1 MRNEAGEL
9 GGKCLKRG
17 RSSRRCLFPQSVVVP
32 DRTRKDILLYCPLKY
47 SRMRKGKRES
57 APVCSICGLI
67 IRNIERQT
75 LIRNLVLLALASV
88 VTKLMVL
95 FVTVSVF
102 HSFVDL
108 FDISVYFGYAA
119 NVLNGQIP
127 YIDFSVEY
135 PFLFLLP
142 VLLPLIPAVIANDA
156 NAYVMGFQVLMAFFD
171 ILTLFLVYLIGLQLF
186 DSKQAFRA
194 ALLYATAFASS
205 YFILTKYDSFPTFLL
220 VLGVF
225 ATLYGMSKRGYLAVI
240 LGFFTKVFP
249 IVAAPYILLFNA
261 TKTSRRTEFISVA
274 KVAVWCIA
282 ILLIPM
288 IFLVQD
294 WYRPFLFAT
303 GAGVGVYAN
312 TMTYTLYNILNG
324 VLHIPASEEIIS
336 LAMYALMIGIVGSL
350 LLVSWVK
357 GVESPRRLLVLIA
370 VTLFSVIF
378 CTKFHSPQYLVW
390 LTPFYALLLIESY
403 WNVLVFYLLQ
413 VVVYIEFPLAWGS
426 LYVNRGYIHELGT
439 AGWYGSLAFFI
450 IHAAVYVASI
460 LLIVRSDPSLYGDIR
475 SSIGRVVSMVRRIV
489 PSTPARE

>member
-1 MRNEAGEL
+1 
-9 GGKCLKRG
+9 
-17 RSSRRCLFPQSVVVP
+17 
-32 DRTRKDILLYCPLKY
+32 
-47 SRMRKGKRES
+47 MRKRKRDS
-57 APVCSICGLI
+57 APVCSICGLT
-67 IRNIERQT
+67 IRDIERQT
-75 LIRNLVLLALASV
+75 LVRNLALLALASV
-88 VTKLMVL
+88 VTKLVVL
-95 FVTVSVF
+95 FATVSVF

-119 NVLNGQIP
+119 NVLDGQIP
-127 YIDFSVEY
+127 YIDFSIEY
-135 PFLFLLP
+135 PFLFMIP
-142 VLLPLIPAVIANDA
+142 VLLPLIPAVLANDA
-156 NAYVMGFQVLMAFFD
+156 NAYVMGFQVLMALFD

-186 DSKQAFRA
+186 DGKRAFRA

-220 VLGVF
+220 VLAVF
-225 ATLYGMSKRGYLAVI
+225 ATVYGMSKRGYLAVI

-249 IVAAPYILLFNA
+249 IVAAPYMLFFNA
-261 TKTSRRTEFISVA
+261 TRTSRKTEFVSVA

-303 GAGVGVYAN
+303 GTDVGVYAN
-312 TMTYTLYNILNG
+312 TVTYTIYNVLNG
-324 VLHIPASEEIIS
+324 VLHIPISEGIIS

-357 GVESPRRLLVLIA
+357 GIESPRRLLVLIA

-390 LTPFYALLLIESY
+390 LTPFYALLLFESY

-439 AGWYGSLAFFI
+439 AGWYGSLTFFI

-460 LLIVRSDPSLYGDIR
+460 LLIVKSDPDLYGDIR
-475 SSIGRVVSMVRRIV
+475 SSIGRVVSMVRRND
-489 PSTPARE
+489 PSTTVRE

>member
-1 MRNEAGEL
+1 
-9 GGKCLKRG
+9 
-17 RSSRRCLFPQSVVVP
+17 
-32 DRTRKDILLYCPLKY
+32 
-47 SRMRKGKRES
+47 MRKGKRDP
-57 APVCSICGLI
+57 APVCSICGLT
-67 IRNIERQT
+67 IRNIERRT
-75 LIRNLVLLALASV
+75 FVHNLLLLGIASV
-88 VTKLMVL
+88 LTKLIVL

-119 NVLNGQIP
+119 NVLDGQIP
-127 YIDFSVEY
+127 YIDFSIEY
-135 PFLFLLP
+135 PFLFMIP
-142 VLLPLIPAVIANDA
+142 VLIPLIPTVLANDV

-186 DSKQAFRA
+186 DSKRAFRA

-205 YFILTKYDSFPTFLL
+205 YFILTKYDSFPTFLFIL
-220 VLGVF
+220 AIF
-225 ATLYGMSKRGYLAVI
+225 ATVYGMSKRGYLAAI

-249 IVAAPYILLFNA
+249 IIAAPYLVLFNA
-261 TKTSRRTEFISVA
+261 TRTSRKTELISVS
-274 KVAVWCIA
+274 KVAIVCIVF
-282 ILLIPM
+282 LLIPM

-303 GAGVGVYAN
+303 GADVGVYAN
-312 TMTYTLYNILNG
+312 TVTYTLYNVLNG
-324 VLHIPASEEIIS
+324 LLHLPISEEIIS
-336 LAMYALMIGIVGSL
+336 LAMYALMIGIAGSL

-357 GVESPRRLLVLIA
+357 GIQSPRRLLVLIA

-426 LYVNRGYIHELGT
+426 LYVNRGYIHEIGT
-439 AGWYGSLAFFI
+439 AGWYGSLTFFI
-450 IHAAVYVASI
+450 IHAAVYVISI
-460 LLIVRSDPSLYGDIR
+460 LLIMKSDPNLYDDVR
-475 SSIGRVVSMVRRIV
+475 SSIGRVISMVRRRDPPAIV
-489 PSTPARE
+489 RE

>member
-1 MRNEAGEL
+1 
-9 GGKCLKRG
+9 
-17 RSSRRCLFPQSVVVP
+17 
-32 DRTRKDILLYCPLKY
+32 
-47 SRMRKGKRES
+47 MRKGKRDP
-57 APVCSICGLI
+57 APVCSICGLT
-67 IRNIERQT
+67 IRNIERRT
-75 LIRNLVLLALASV
+75 FVHNLLLLGIASV
-88 VTKLMVL
+88 LTKLIVL

-119 NVLNGQIP
+119 NVLDGQIP
-127 YIDFSVEY
+127 YIDFSIEY
-135 PFLFLLP
+135 PFLFMIP
-142 VLLPLIPAVIANDA
+142 VLIPLIPTVLANDV

-186 DSKQAFRA
+186 DSKRAFRA

-205 YFILTKYDSFPTFLL
+205 YFILTKYDSFPTFLFIL
-220 VLGVF
+220 AIF
-225 ATLYGMSKRGYLAVI
+225 ATVYGMSKRGYLAAI

-249 IVAAPYILLFNA
+249 IIAAPYLVLFNA
-261 TKTSRRTEFISVA
+261 TRTSRKTELISVS
-274 KVAVWCIA
+274 KVAIVCIVF
-282 ILLIPM
+282 LLIPM

-303 GAGVGVYAN
+303 GADVGVYAN
-312 TMTYTLYNILNG
+312 TVTYTLYNVLNG
-324 VLHIPASEEIIS
+324 LLHLPISEENIS
-336 LAMYALMIGIVGSL
+336 LAMYALMIGIAGSL

-357 GVESPRRLLVLIA
+357 GIQSPRRLLVLIA

-426 LYVNRGYIHELGT
+426 LYVNRGYIHEIGT
-439 AGWYGSLAFFI
+439 AGWYGSLTFFI
-450 IHAAVYVASI
+450 IHAAVYVISI
-460 LLIVRSDPSLYGDIR
+460 LLIMKSDPNLYDDVR
-475 SSIGRVVSMVRRIV
+475 SSIGRVISMVRRRDPPAIV
-489 PSTPARE
+489 RE

>member
-1 MRNEAGEL
+1 
-9 GGKCLKRG
+9 
-17 RSSRRCLFPQSVVVP
+17 
-32 DRTRKDILLYCPLKY
+32 
-47 SRMRKGKRES
+47 MRKRKKRS
-57 APVCSICGLI
+57 APACSICGLT
-67 IRNIERQT
+67 IRNVERRT
-75 LIRNLVLLALASV
+75 LIQNLALLAMASIA
-88 VTKLMVL
+88 TKLIVL
-95 FVTVSVF
+95 FITTSIF

-127 YIDFSVEY
+127 YIDFSIEY
-135 PFLFLLP
+135 PFLFMIP
-142 VLLPLIPAVIANDA
+142 VLLPLIPAVIANDV
-156 NAYVMGFQVLMAFFD
+156 NMYVIGFQVLMAFFD

-225 ATLYGMSKRGYLAVI
+225 ATLYGMSKGGYLAVI

-249 IVAAPYILLFNA
+249 IIAAPYILLFNA
-261 TKTSRRTEFISVA
+261 TRTSKRTEFVSIA
-274 KVAVWCIA
+274 KVAILCIA
-282 ILLIPM
+282 ILLIPL
-288 IFLVQD
+288 IFLVPD

-303 GAGVGVYAN
+303 GTDVGVYAN
-312 TMTYTLYNILNG
+312 TVTYTLYNILNG
-324 VLHIPASEEIIS
+324 VLHIPISGETVS
-336 LAMYALMIGIVGSL
+336 LAMYVFMIGIAGSL
-350 LLVSWVK
+350 LLTSWVK
-357 GVESPRRLLVLIA
+357 GIKNPRRLIVLIA

-378 CTKFHSPQYLVW
+378 FTKFHSPQYLVW

-426 LYVNRGYIHELGT
+426 LYVNMGYMHEVGT
-439 AGWYGSLAFFI
+439 AGWYSSLAFFI

-460 LLIVRSDPSLYGDIR
+460 LLIVKSDPDLYSDIK
-475 SSIGRVVSMVRRIV
+475 SSIGHAVSMIRRND
-489 PSTPARE
+489 PPTATRE